1 MDIKVKVIKKF
12 NEELG
17 YALKNFKNIEEIHRK
32 LEINRNK
39 VAESVR
45 TY

>member
-1 MDIKVKVIKKF
+1 MDVKVKVIKKF

-17 YALKNFKNIEEIHRK
+17 FAMKNFKNIEEIHKK
-32 LEINRNK
+32 LEYDRNK

-45 TY
+45 IY